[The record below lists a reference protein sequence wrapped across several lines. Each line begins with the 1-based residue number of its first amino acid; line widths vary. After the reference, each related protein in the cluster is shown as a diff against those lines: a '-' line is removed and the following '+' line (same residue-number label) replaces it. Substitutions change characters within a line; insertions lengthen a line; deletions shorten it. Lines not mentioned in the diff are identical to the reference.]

1 MRNSYV
7 GIIGQH
13 GLESLH
19 VENEH
24 TVAFLQRRIER
35 RQRPDDICFW
45 TVLDTRFAAVIEME
59 IANDGH
65 AQALILL
72 QTLADEIGR
81 ILPESL
87 DSLSFVLA
95 E

>member
-13 GLESLH
+13 GLEFLH

-35 RQRPDDICFW
+35 RQRADDICFW

-59 IANDGH
+59 IANDSH

>member
-13 GLESLH
+13 GLESLYE
-19 VENEH
+19 ENEH

-35 RQRPDDICFW
+35 RQRIGDVCFW
-45 TVLDTRFAAVIEME
+45 TVLDSRFAAVINME
-59 IANDGH
+59 LANDCH

-81 ILPESL
+81 ILPDSPE
-87 DSLSFVLA
+87 SLSFVLA